1 MSVVISDE
9 ILNACGMSATEFQ
22 LEIAV
27 MLFQTGKLTLGQASH
42 LAQLEKFEFQNLL
55 KERNIPI
62 YSYDIED
69 FNLDIKNLKELG
81 RL

>member
-9 ILNACGMSATEFQ
+9 TLNACGMTAPEFQ

-27 MLFQTGKLTLGQASH
+27 LLFQKGKLTLGQASH
-42 LAQLEKFEFQNLL
+42 LAQLDRFEFQNLL
-55 KERNIPI
+55 AIRNIPI
-62 YSYDIED
+62 YSYEEED
-69 FNLDIKNLKELG
+69 FDLDIKNLKELG